1 MNKAIILDRDGTIN
15 VEKDYLHKIEDFEFE
30 EGVVEG
36 LKILSNLG
44 YIFVVV
50 TNQSGIARG
59 YYTEEDLIKLN
70 NHISDILE
78 KNGIRIEKFYYCP
91 HHPEKGVGKYKV
103 ECECRKPNPGM
114 LEEAIREFNI
124 DREKSFMVGD
134 NISDVEAGINAR
146 VTPIL
151 VETGHGIEHIKKIKK
166 LKVKSYKNLLDFA
179 VDLEKITKNKVKKI
193 NWKNYKFYWKIY
205 KS

>member
-15 VEKDYLHKIEDFEFE
+15 IEKDYLHKIEDFEFE
-30 EGVVEG
+30 KGVVEG
-36 LKILSNLG
+36 LKILADLG

-59 YYTEEDLIKLN
+59 YYTEEDLEILN
-70 NHISDILE
+70 NHIGEVLE
-78 KNGIRIEKFYYCP
+78 KEGIKIEKFYFCP

-103 ECECRKPNPGM
+103 DCNCRKPNPGM
-114 LEEAIREFNI
+114 LEEAIKEFNI

-134 NISDVEAGINAR
+134 NISDIEAGINAK

-151 VETGHGIEHIKKIKK
+151 VKTGHGTEHI
-166 LKVKSYKNLLDFA
+166 
-179 VDLEKITKNKVKKI
+179 EKVKKLGI
-193 NWKNYKFYWKIY
+193 ASFDNMLQFA
-205 KS
+205 KSLV

>member
-15 VEKDYLHKIEDFEFE
+15 IEKDYLHKIEDFEFE

-36 LKILSNLG
+36 LKILADLG

-59 YYTEEDLIKLN
+59 YYTEEDLEILN
-70 NHISDILE
+70 NYIGEILE
-78 KNGIRIEKFYYCP
+78 KEGIKIKKFYFCP

-103 ECECRKPNPGM
+103 ECNCRKPNPGM
-114 LEEAIREFNI
+114 LEEAIKEFDI
-124 DREKSFMVGD
+124 DREKSFMIGD
-134 NISDVEAGINAR
+134 NISDIEAGINAN

-151 VETGHGIEHIKKIKK
+151 LETGHGMEHLTKIKRM
-166 LKVKSYKNLLDFA
+166 KVKNYRNLLDFA
-179 VDLEKITKNKVKKI
+179 NFLKENLVKNI
-193 NWKNYKFYWKIY
+193 
-205 KS
+205 